1 MDNTLNNSIS
11 IEDLVFEKDDS
22 FYENILHDEE
32 YQEELSRDEMIDD
45 YFFGGGEER
54 RVFDNSLFN
63 SCGIW

>member
-1 MDNTLNNSIS
+1 MDDTLNNSVS
-11 IEDLVFEKDDS
+11 IEELVFEKDSS

-45 YFFGGGEER
+45 YFFGGEEGLS
-54 RVFDNSLFN
+54 DNLIFLS